1 MEKLMRSFNKLLKN
15 LTKIMFAATFAL
27 VFQACG
33 GADQEASQLH
43 RAIGEGG
50 TGGTSGGKC
59 KVVSGPNKGKTGTYD
74 GEGWCTGDWGGT
86 ECVGSDG
93 KSNGKCQ
100 DVKKVIITRPIDVS
114 PVVIGTRG

>member
-1 MEKLMRSFNKLLKN
+1 METPMRSLNEMLSTLA
-15 LTKIMFAATFAL
+15 KITIATTFTL
-27 VFQACG
+27 VFQGCG

-43 RAIGEGG
+43 RAVGG

-59 KVVSGPNKGKTGTYD
+59 KVVSGPNAGKTGTYD

-100 DVKKVIITRPIDVS
+100 DLKKVIITKPIDVT
-114 PVVIGTRG
+114 PVVIGSRK

>member
-1 MEKLMRSFNKLLKN
+1 MRGLNEMLKT
-15 LTKIMFAATFAL
+15 LTKIMIAATFAL

-33 GADQEASQLH
+33 GLDQEASQLH
-43 RAIGEGG
+43 RAVGEQGG
-50 TGGTSGGKC
+50 TGAAGGKC

-93 KSNGKCQ
+93 KANGKCQ
-100 DVKKVIITRPIDVS
+100 DMKKVVITHPIDVP
-114 PVVIGTRG
+114 PVIIGTRN